1 MKFKQLEVIGFK
13 SFADKTSFYFEDGL
27 TGIVGPNGCGKS
39 NIVEALRWCMGE
51 TSAKSLRGSGM
62 EDVIFSGTNSRP
74 SKNLSEVALKLEN
87 DNRLPQFKDMPEI
100 EVRRKIEK
108 DKGSKY
114 FLNGR
119 EVRAKDVQILFADLS
134 TGPHSPSMVSQGRV
148 GSLVTAK
155 PTDRRAILE
164 EAAGIG
170 GLHVRR
176 HEAELRLTAAENNLK
191 KADDIMK
198 QIENQL
204 KNLLKQA
211 EEATKYKDMSN
222 NIQSLEAKLL
232 YFQSREIE
240 SLIFGAQEELSEVE
254 DEISAVNIDKNFNE
268 NALKEEGKE
277 IKPLRDENAEL
288 NTKLQRLNL
297 EFEQISEEE
306 NRAKNEIEK
315 IKREIKQINIDIDR
329 EKQIINDA
337 TSNERRLSAEK
348 NDILEIN
355 QNSSEIEEKANNS
368 YQESL
373 KELNQEQDLLNKLSD
388 KIFSQ
393 IGGFDFNLIKN
404 KTDQLSSSIKEVAL
418 KLKKLS
424 GENDKLDSG
433 AIKNRIDEIQN
444 EFIKMEDLADKI
456 NFDLEAAAPQAN
468 LNSDTTNTL
477 KNEFIEKIKTISE
490 LQEKY
495 ASRLSKYESIKQE
508 ATKRKGRLS
517 IIESEIKNWIDLKEN
532 SEKKFLELNERFKE
546 NENTLSLEE
555 AKPGSI
561 AEKKGTYV
569 QNIKNIEEDI
579 LQINEKL
586 TSKEDSVQSINQ
598 KLYDINT
605 TVLGITERKVRAQTI
620 IEGLKEKKKEIEL
633 KSLTDFKHPIAE
645 LPTFVEIDVDEQVK
659 TSEIESQIQK
669 LKDRRERMG
678 AVNLRA
684 DNETQELQDQ
694 IDRMMSDRK
703 DLVQGIQKLKSSIN
717 DLNEKGRERLLDAFE
732 KVSRKFNDVYTKL
745 FAGGNA
751 RLELIESDDPLEAGL
766 ELLVSPP
773 GKKLQSITLLSG
785 GEQALTAMA
794 LIFAVFLINPSP
806 ICILDEVDAPLD
818 DANVTR
824 FCSLLDE
831 LSSVTDTKFVIITH
845 HALTMSRMNRL
856 YGVTMAERGVSQLVA
871 VDLEKAEEMVA

>member
-1 MKFKQLEVIGFK
+1 MKFKQLEVVGFK

-39 NIVEALRWCMGE
+39 NIVESLRWCMGE

-62 EDVIFSGTNSRP
+62 EDVIFSGTTSRP
-74 SKNLSEVALKLEN
+74 SKNLCEVALKLEN
-87 DNRLPQFKDMPEI
+87 DNRLPQFKDMSEI

-119 EVRAKDVQILFADLS
+119 EVRAKDIQILFADLS

-204 KNLLKQA
+204 KSLLKQA
-211 EEATKYKDMSN
+211 EEASKYKNISN
-222 NIQSLEAKLL
+222 EIQNLEAKLV
-232 YFQSREIE
+232 YFQSKEIDN
-240 SLIFGAQEELSEVE
+240 SIQNAQEELGNVE

-268 NALKEEGKE
+268 NALKEESQN
-277 IKPLRDENAEL
+277 IRPLRDENAQL
-288 NTKLQRLNL
+288 NAKLQRLNL

-306 NRAKNEIEK
+306 GRAKNEIEK
-315 IKREIKQINIDIDR
+315 IKKEIKQVNTDIDR
-329 EKQIINDA
+329 EKQIINDSS
-337 TSNERRLSAEK
+337 SNEKRLAAERS
-348 NDILEIN
+348 DTIETE
-355 QNSSEIEEKANNS
+355 QNSAEIEEKAYNA
-368 YQESL
+368 YQQSL
-373 KELNQEQDLLNKLSD
+373 KELNNEQNLLNKLSD

-393 IGGFDFNLIKN
+393 IGGFDFSLIKN
-404 KTDQLSSSIKEVAL
+404 KTEQLSNSIKETGL
-418 KLKKLS
+418 MLQKLS
-424 GENDKLDSG
+424 
-433 AIKNRIDEIQN
+433 
-444 EFIKMEDLADKI
+444 EDLNLEVSEIKSQILAISNEYVKI
-456 NFDLEAAAPQAN
+456 ENLITKVNFDLDAAAPQAN
-468 LNSDTTNTL
+468 LNSNTTNQL
-477 KNEFIEKIKTISE
+477 KKDFLDQLKIISD

-495 ASRLSKYESIKQE
+495 ASRLSKYETLRQDSL
-508 ATKRKGRLS
+508 KRKERLNN
-517 IIESEIKNWIDLKEN
+517 IENEIKNWIDLKQS
-532 SEKKFLELNERFKE
+532 SEQKFKELNERLKE
-546 NENTLSLEE
+546 NEIILSKEE
-555 AKPGSI
+555 TKPGAI

-579 LQINEKL
+579 QQILEKL
-586 TSKEDSVQSINQ
+586 NSKEESIKSINQ
-598 KLYDINT
+598 KLYDING
-605 TVLGITERKVRAQTI
+605 TVLEITERKVRAQTI

-633 KSLTDFKHPIAE
+633 KSLSEFKRAIEE
-645 LPTFVEIDVDEQVK
+645 LPSFAEINTEEAIE
-659 TSEIESQIQK
+659 TSKIENQIQK
-669 LKDRRERMG
+669 LKDQREKMG

-684 DNETQELQDQ
+684 DNETQELQNQ
-694 IDRMMSDRK
+694 IDKMMNDRK
-703 DLVQGIQKLKSSIN
+703 DLVQGIQKLKGSIN
-717 DLNEKGRERLLDAFE
+717 DLNQKGRERLLDAFE

-745 FAGGNA
+745 FAGGSA
-751 RLELIESDDPLEAGL
+751 KLELIESDDPLEAGL

-831 LSSVTDTKFVIITH
+831 LSNITDTKFIIITH

>member
-13 SFADKTSFYFEDGL
+13 SFADKTTFYFEDGL

-39 NIVEALRWCMGE
+39 NIVESLRWCMGE

-62 EDVIFSGTNSRP
+62 EDVIFSGTTSRP
-74 SKNLSEVALKLEN
+74 SKNLCEVALKLEN

-114 FLNGR
+114 YLNGR
-119 EVRAKDVQILFADLS
+119 EVRAKDIQILFADLS

-204 KNLLKQA
+204 KSLLKQA
-211 EEATKYKDMSN
+211 EEASKYKNISN
-222 NIQSLEAKLL
+222 EIQHLEAKLVF
-232 YFQSREIE
+232 FQFKEIE
-240 SLIFGAQEELSEVE
+240 KSILDAQTELGEVE

-268 NALKEEGKE
+268 NALKEESQK
-277 IKPLRDENAEL
+277 IAPLRDNNAQL
-288 NTKLQRLNL
+288 NAKLQRLNL
-297 EFEQISEEE
+297 EFEQINEEE
-306 NRAKNEIEK
+306 GRAKNEIEK
-315 IKREIKQINIDIDR
+315 IKKEIKQISIDIDR
-329 EKQIINDA
+329 EKQIINDSSSNEKRL
-337 TSNERRLSAEK
+337 SNERSDVVE
-348 NDILEIN
+348 LE
-355 QNSSEIEEKANNS
+355 QNSSEIEEKAEKA
-368 YQESL
+368 Y
-373 KELNQEQDLLNKLSD
+373 KETLGELGKEQSILNDLSE

-393 IGGFDFNLIKN
+393 IGGFEFGIIKNKIDQLSVQIQNINFKLKNEVETIDNLDTSTFKVKITEYYNDLTIVENLIK
-404 KTDQLSSSIKEVAL
+404 
-418 KLKKLS
+418 
-424 GENDKLDSG
+424 
-433 AIKNRIDEIQN
+433 
-444 EFIKMEDLADKI
+444 KI
-456 NFDLEAAAPQAN
+456 NFDLEAAEPQAN
-468 LNSDTTNTL
+468 LNSNLTNKL
-477 KNEFIEKIKTISE
+477 KEDFLNKLKIISE

-495 ASRLSKYESIKQE
+495 ASRLSKHETLKQE
-508 ATKRKGRLS
+508 NLKRKERLKN
-517 IIESEIKNWIDLKEN
+517 IDSEIKNWIDLKN
-532 SEKKFLELNERFKE
+532 SSEKKFEELSGRIKDREAILAKE
-546 NENTLSLEE
+546 EI
-555 AKPGSI
+555 KPGTI

-569 QNIKNIEEDI
+569 QNIKNVEEDI
-579 LQINEKL
+579 LQINEQL
-586 TSKEDSVQSINQ
+586 DSKEDSVKSINQ
-598 KLYDINT
+598 KLYDINGII
-605 TVLGITERKVRAQTI
+605 LQITERKVRAQTI

-633 KSLTDFKHPIAE
+633 KSLSDFKNSIE
-645 LPTFVEIDVDEQVK
+645 DLPAFAGID
-659 TSEIESQIQK
+659 IEENIEANKIENQIQK
-669 LKDRRERMG
+669 LKDQRERMG

-684 DNETQELQDQ
+684 DNETQELQNQ
-694 IDRMMSDRK
+694 IDKMMNDRK
-703 DLVQGIQKLKSSIN
+703 DLVQGIQKLKGSIN
-717 DLNEKGRERLLDAFE
+717 DLNQKGRERLLDAFE

-831 LSSVTDTKFVIITH
+831 LSSITDTKFVVITH

>member
-1 MKFKQLEVIGFK
+1 MKFKQLEVVGFK

-39 NIVEALRWCMGE
+39 NIVESLRWCMGE

-62 EDVIFSGTNSRP
+62 EDVIFSGTTSRP
-74 SKNLSEVALKLEN
+74 SKNLCEVALKLEN
-87 DNRLPQFKDMPEI
+87 DNRLPQFKDMSEI

-119 EVRAKDVQILFADLS
+119 EVRAKDIQILFADLS

-204 KNLLKQA
+204 KSLLKQA
-211 EEATKYKDMSN
+211 EEASKYKNISN
-222 NIQSLEAKLL
+222 EIQNLEAKLV
-232 YFQSREIE
+232 YFQSKEIDN
-240 SLIFGAQEELSEVE
+240 SIQNAQEELGNVE

-268 NALKEEGKE
+268 NALKEESQN
-277 IKPLRDENAEL
+277 IRPLRDENAQL
-288 NTKLQRLNL
+288 NAKLQRLNL

-306 NRAKNEIEK
+306 GRAKNEIEK
-315 IKREIKQINIDIDR
+315 IKKEIKQVNTDIDR
-329 EKQIINDA
+329 EKQIINDSS
-337 TSNERRLSAEK
+337 SNEKRLAAERS
-348 NDILEIN
+348 DTIETE
-355 QNSSEIEEKANNS
+355 QNSAEIEEKAYNA
-368 YQESL
+368 YQQSL
-373 KELNQEQDLLNKLSD
+373 KELNNEQNLLNKLSD

-393 IGGFDFNLIKN
+393 IGGFDFSLIKN
-404 KTDQLSSSIKEVAL
+404 KTEQLSNSIKETGL
-418 KLKKLS
+418 MLQKLS
-424 GENDKLDSG
+424 GDSNLEVSEIKSQILAISNEYVKIENLITKV
-433 AIKNRIDEIQN
+433 
-444 EFIKMEDLADKI
+444 
-456 NFDLEAAAPQAN
+456 NFDLDAAAPQAN
-468 LNSDTTNTL
+468 LNSDTTNQL
-477 KNEFIEKIKTISE
+477 KKDFLDQLKIISD

-495 ASRLSKYESIKQE
+495 ASRLSKYETLRQDSL
-508 ATKRKGRLS
+508 KRKERLNN
-517 IIESEIKNWIDLKEN
+517 IENEIKNWIDLKQS
-532 SEKKFLELNERFKE
+532 SEQKFKELNERLKE
-546 NENTLSLEE
+546 NEIILSKEE
-555 AKPGSI
+555 TKPGAI

-579 LQINEKL
+579 QQILEKL
-586 TSKEDSVQSINQ
+586 NSKEESIKSINQ
-598 KLYDINT
+598 KLYDING
-605 TVLGITERKVRAQTI
+605 TVLEITERKVRAQTI

-633 KSLTDFKHPIAE
+633 KSLSEFKRAIEE
-645 LPTFVEIDVDEQVK
+645 LPSFAEINTEEAIE
-659 TSEIESQIQK
+659 TSKIENQIQK
-669 LKDRRERMG
+669 LKDQREKMG

-684 DNETQELQDQ
+684 DNETQELQNQ
-694 IDRMMSDRK
+694 IDKMMNDRK
-703 DLVQGIQKLKSSIN
+703 DLVQGIQKLKGSIN
-717 DLNEKGRERLLDAFE
+717 DLNQKGRERLLDAFE

-745 FAGGNA
+745 FAGGSA
-751 RLELIESDDPLEAGL
+751 KLELIESDDPLEAGL

-831 LSSVTDTKFVIITH
+831 LSNITDTKFIIITH

>member
-1 MKFKQLEVIGFK
+1 MKFKKLEVVGFK
-13 SFADKTSFYFEDGL
+13 SFADKTSFHFEDGL

-62 EDVIFSGTNSRP
+62 EDVIFSGTTSRP
-74 SKNLSEVALKLEN
+74 SKNLCEVALKLEN

-114 FLNGR
+114 YLNGR
-119 EVRAKDVQILFADLS
+119 EVRAKDIQILFADLS

-164 EAAGIG
+164 EAAGIS

-176 HEAELRLTAAENNLK
+176 HEAELRLDAAENNLK

-204 KNLLKQA
+204 KSLLKQA
-211 EEATKYKDMSN
+211 EEASKYKNISN
-222 NIQSLEAKLL
+222 EIQHLEAKLV
-232 YFQSREIE
+232 YFQSKEIE
-240 SLIFGAQEELSEVE
+240 KSILVAQEELGEVE

-268 NALKEEGKE
+268 NALKEESQK
-277 IKPLRDENAEL
+277 ITPLRNENAQL
-288 NTKLQRLNL
+288 NAKLQRLNL

-306 NRAKNEIEK
+306 GRAKNEVEK
-315 IKREIKQINIDIDR
+315 IKKEIKQINIDIDR
-329 EKQIINDA
+329 EKQIINDSS
-337 TSNERRLSAEK
+337 SNEKRLLNERSDIEETEKTSSEVEEQAEK
-348 NDILEIN
+348 DY
-355 QNSSEIEEKANNS
+355 K
-368 YQESL
+368 ESL
-373 KELNQEQDLLNKLSD
+373 GELNKEQEVLNKLSE

-393 IGGFDFNLIKN
+393 IGGFEFGVIKR
-404 KTDQLSSSIKEVAL
+404 KTSQLSSLIDNISLRL
-418 KLKKLS
+418 KTQSESTDNYDAPTLKGKII
-424 GENDKLDSG
+424 EFY
-433 AIKNRIDEIQN
+433 N
-444 EFIKMEDLADKI
+444 EFKNIEDLIKQI
-456 NFDLEAAAPQAN
+456 NFDLEAAEPQAN
-468 LNSDTTNTL
+468 LNSDLTD
-477 KNEFIEKIKTISE
+477 KIKQEFLEKLKIVSE
-490 LQEKY
+490 LQGKY
-495 ASRLSKYESIKQE
+495 ASRLSKYENLKQDSL
-508 ATKRKGRLS
+508 KRKERLKN
-517 IIESEIKNWIDLKEN
+517 IDSEIKNWIDLKN
-532 SEKKFLELNERFKE
+532 SSEQKFKELNARLKG
-546 NENTLSLEE
+546 SEE
-555 AKPGSI
+555 VLTEEEIKPGTI

-569 QNIKNIEEDI
+569 QNIENVKEDI
-579 LQINEKL
+579 VQINEQL
-586 TSKEDSVQSINQ
+586 TSKEESVKLINQ
-598 KLYDINT
+598 KLYDINGV
-605 TVLGITERKVRAQTI
+605 VLGITERKVRAQTI
-620 IEGLKEKKKEIEL
+620 IEGLKDKKKEIEL
-633 KSLTDFKHPIAE
+633 KSLSEFKHTLEE
-645 LPTFVEIDVDEQVK
+645 LPNFAGID
-659 TSEIESQIQK
+659 IEEDIQANKIDNQIQK
-669 LKDRRERMG
+669 LKDQREKMG

-694 IDRMMSDRK
+694 IDRMMNDRK
-703 DLVQGIQKLKSSIN
+703 DLVQGIQKLKGSIN
-717 DLNEKGRERLLDAFE
+717 DLNQKGRERLLDAFE

-766 ELLVSPP
+766 ELLASPP

-824 FCSLLDE
+824 FCALLDE
-831 LSSVTDTKFVIITH
+831 LSNVTDTKFVVITH

-871 VDLEKAEEMVA
+871 VDLEKAEGMVA

>member
-1 MKFKQLEVIGFK
+1 MKFKKLEVVGFK
-13 SFADKTSFYFEDGL
+13 SFADKTSFHFEDGL

-62 EDVIFSGTNSRP
+62 EDVIFSGTTSRP
-74 SKNLSEVALKLEN
+74 SKNLCEVALKLEN

-114 FLNGR
+114 YLNGR
-119 EVRAKDVQILFADLS
+119 EVRAKDIQILFADLS

-164 EAAGIG
+164 EAAGIS

-176 HEAELRLTAAENNLK
+176 HEAELRLDAAENNLK

-204 KNLLKQA
+204 KSLLKQA
-211 EEATKYKDMSN
+211 EEASKYKNISN
-222 NIQSLEAKLL
+222 EIQHLEAKLV
-232 YFQSREIE
+232 YFQSKEIAK
-240 SLIFGAQEELSEVE
+240 SILVAQEELGEVE

-268 NALKEEGKE
+268 NALKEESQK
-277 IKPLRDENAEL
+277 ITPLRNENAQL
-288 NTKLQRLNL
+288 NAKLQRLNL

-306 NRAKNEIEK
+306 GRAKNEVEK
-315 IKREIKQINIDIDR
+315 IKKEIKQINIDIDR
-329 EKQIINDA
+329 EKQIINDSS
-337 TSNERRLSAEK
+337 SNEKRLLNERSDIEETEKTSSEVEEQAEK
-348 NDILEIN
+348 DY
-355 QNSSEIEEKANNS
+355 K
-368 YQESL
+368 ESL
-373 KELNQEQDLLNKLSD
+373 GELNKEQEVLNKLSE

-393 IGGFDFNLIKN
+393 IGGFEFGVIKR
-404 KTDQLSSSIKEVAL
+404 KTSQLSSLIDNISLRLKTQSESTDNYDAPAL
-418 KLKKLS
+418 KGKII
-424 GENDKLDSG
+424 EFY
-433 AIKNRIDEIQN
+433 N
-444 EFIKMEDLADKI
+444 EFKNIEDLIKQI
-456 NFDLEAAAPQAN
+456 NFDLEAAEPQAN
-468 LNSDTTNTL
+468 LNSDLTN
-477 KNEFIEKIKTISE
+477 KIKQEFLEKLKIVSE
-490 LQEKY
+490 LQGKY
-495 ASRLSKYESIKQE
+495 ASRLSKYENLKQDSL
-508 ATKRKGRLS
+508 KRKERLKN
-517 IIESEIKNWIDLKEN
+517 IDSEIKNWIDLKN
-532 SEKKFLELNERFKE
+532 SSEQKFKELNARLKG
-546 NENTLSLEE
+546 SEE
-555 AKPGSI
+555 VLTEEEIKPGTI

-569 QNIKNIEEDI
+569 QNIENVKEDI
-579 LQINEKL
+579 VQINEQL
-586 TSKEDSVQSINQ
+586 TSKEDSVKLINQ
-598 KLYDINT
+598 KLYDINGV
-605 TVLGITERKVRAQTI
+605 VLGITERKVRAQTI
-620 IEGLKEKKKEIEL
+620 IEGLKDKKKEIEL
-633 KSLTDFKHPIAE
+633 KSLSEFKHTLEE
-645 LPTFVEIDVDEQVK
+645 LPNFAGID
-659 TSEIESQIQK
+659 IEEDIQANKIDNQIQK
-669 LKDRRERMG
+669 LKDQREKMG

-694 IDRMMSDRK
+694 IDRMMNDRK
-703 DLVQGIQKLKSSIN
+703 DLVQGIQKLKGSIN
-717 DLNEKGRERLLDAFE
+717 DLNQKGRERLLDAFE

-766 ELLVSPP
+766 ELLASPP

-824 FCSLLDE
+824 FCALLDE
-831 LSSVTDTKFVIITH
+831 LSNVTDTKFVVITH

-871 VDLEKAEEMVA
+871 VDLEKAEGMVA

>member
-1 MKFKQLEVIGFK
+1 MKFKKLEVVGFK
-13 SFADKTSFYFEDGL
+13 SFADKTSFHFEDGL

-62 EDVIFSGTNSRP
+62 EDVIFSGTTSRP
-74 SKNLSEVALKLEN
+74 SKNLCEVALKLEN

-114 FLNGR
+114 YLNGR
-119 EVRAKDVQILFADLS
+119 EVRAKDIQILFADLS

-164 EAAGIG
+164 EAAGIS

-176 HEAELRLTAAENNLK
+176 HEAELRLDAAENNLK

-204 KNLLKQA
+204 KSLLKQA
-211 EEATKYKDMSN
+211 EEASKYKNISN
-222 NIQSLEAKLL
+222 EIQHLEAKLV
-232 YFQSREIE
+232 YFQSKEVEKSI
-240 SLIFGAQEELSEVE
+240 LVAQEELGEVE

-268 NALKEEGKE
+268 NALKEESQK
-277 IKPLRDENAEL
+277 ITPLRNENAQL
-288 NTKLQRLNL
+288 NAKLQRLNL

-306 NRAKNEIEK
+306 GRAKNEVEK
-315 IKREIKQINIDIDR
+315 IKKEIKQINIDIDR
-329 EKQIINDA
+329 EKQIINDSS
-337 TSNERRLSAEK
+337 SNEKRLLNERSDIEETEKTSSEVEEQAEK
-348 NDILEIN
+348 DY
-355 QNSSEIEEKANNS
+355 K
-368 YQESL
+368 ESL
-373 KELNQEQDLLNKLSD
+373 SELNKEQEVLNKLSE

-393 IGGFDFNLIKN
+393 IGGFEFGVIKR
-404 KTDQLSSSIKEVAL
+404 KTSQLSSLIDNISLRLKTQSESTDNYDAPAL
-418 KLKKLS
+418 KGKII
-424 GENDKLDSG
+424 EFY
-433 AIKNRIDEIQN
+433 N
-444 EFIKMEDLADKI
+444 EFKNIEDLIKQI
-456 NFDLEAAAPQAN
+456 NFDLEAAEPQAN
-468 LNSDTTNTL
+468 LNSDLTN
-477 KNEFIEKIKTISE
+477 KIKQEFLEKLKIVSE
-490 LQEKY
+490 LQGKY
-495 ASRLSKYESIKQE
+495 ASRLSKYENLKQDSL
-508 ATKRKGRLS
+508 KRKERLKN
-517 IIESEIKNWIDLKEN
+517 IDSEIKNWIDLKN
-532 SEKKFLELNERFKE
+532 SSEQKFKELNARLKG
-546 NENTLSLEE
+546 SEE
-555 AKPGSI
+555 VLTEEEIKPGTI

-569 QNIKNIEEDI
+569 QNIENVKEDI
-579 LQINEKL
+579 VQINEQL
-586 TSKEDSVQSINQ
+586 TSKEESVKLINQ
-598 KLYDINT
+598 KLYDINGI
-605 TVLGITERKVRAQTI
+605 VLGITERKVRAQTI
-620 IEGLKEKKKEIEL
+620 IEGLKDKKKEIEL
-633 KSLTDFKHPIAE
+633 KSLSEFKHTLEE
-645 LPTFVEIDVDEQVK
+645 LPNFAGID
-659 TSEIESQIQK
+659 IEEDIQANKIDNQIQK
-669 LKDRRERMG
+669 LKDQREKMG

-694 IDRMMSDRK
+694 IDRMMNDRK
-703 DLVQGIQKLKSSIN
+703 DLVQGIQKLKGSIN
-717 DLNEKGRERLLDAFE
+717 DLNQKGRERLLDAFE

-766 ELLVSPP
+766 ELLASPP

-824 FCSLLDE
+824 FCALLDE
-831 LSSVTDTKFVIITH
+831 LSNVTDTKFVVITH

-871 VDLEKAEEMVA
+871 VDLEKAEGMVA

>member
-1 MKFKQLEVIGFK
+1 MKFKKLEVVGFK
-13 SFADKTSFYFEDGL
+13 SFADKTSFHFEDGL

-62 EDVIFSGTNSRP
+62 EDVIFSGTTSRP
-74 SKNLSEVALKLEN
+74 SKNLCEVALKLEN

-114 FLNGR
+114 YLNGR
-119 EVRAKDVQILFADLS
+119 EVRAKDIQILFADLS

-164 EAAGIG
+164 EAAGIS

-176 HEAELRLTAAENNLK
+176 HEAELRLDAAENNLK

-204 KNLLKQA
+204 KSLLKQA
-211 EEATKYKDMSN
+211 EEASKYKNISN
-222 NIQSLEAKLL
+222 EIQHLEAKLV
-232 YFQSREIE
+232 YFQSKEVEKSI
-240 SLIFGAQEELSEVE
+240 LVAQEELGEVE

-268 NALKEEGKE
+268 NALKEESQK
-277 IKPLRDENAEL
+277 ITPLRNENAQL
-288 NTKLQRLNL
+288 NAKLQRLNL

-306 NRAKNEIEK
+306 GRAKNEVEK
-315 IKREIKQINIDIDR
+315 IKKEIKQINIDIDR
-329 EKQIINDA
+329 EKQIINDSS
-337 TSNERRLSAEK
+337 SNEKRLLNERSDIEETEKTSSEVEEQAEK
-348 NDILEIN
+348 DY
-355 QNSSEIEEKANNS
+355 K
-368 YQESL
+368 ESL
-373 KELNQEQDLLNKLSD
+373 GELNKEQEVLNKLSE

-393 IGGFDFNLIKN
+393 IGGFEFGVIKR
-404 KTDQLSSSIKEVAL
+404 KTSQLSSLIDNISLRFKTQSESTDNYDAPTL
-418 KLKKLS
+418 KGKII
-424 GENDKLDSG
+424 EFY
-433 AIKNRIDEIQN
+433 N
-444 EFIKMEDLADKI
+444 EFKNIEDLIKQI
-456 NFDLEAAAPQAN
+456 NFDLEAAEPQAN
-468 LNSDTTNTL
+468 LNSDLTN
-477 KNEFIEKIKTISE
+477 KIKQEFLEKLKIVSE
-490 LQEKY
+490 LQGKY
-495 ASRLSKYESIKQE
+495 ASRLSKYENLKQDSL
-508 ATKRKGRLS
+508 KRKERLKN
-517 IIESEIKNWIDLKEN
+517 IDSEIKNWIDLKN
-532 SEKKFLELNERFKE
+532 SSEQKFKELNARLKG
-546 NENTLSLEE
+546 SEE
-555 AKPGSI
+555 VLTEEEIKPGTI

-569 QNIKNIEEDI
+569 QNIENVKEDI
-579 LQINEKL
+579 VQINEQL
-586 TSKEDSVQSINQ
+586 TSKEESVKLINQ
-598 KLYDINT
+598 KLYDINGV
-605 TVLGITERKVRAQTI
+605 VLGITERKVRAQTI
-620 IEGLKEKKKEIEL
+620 IEGLKDKKKEIEL
-633 KSLTDFKHPIAE
+633 KSLSEFKHTLEE
-645 LPTFVEIDVDEQVK
+645 LPNFAGID
-659 TSEIESQIQK
+659 IEEDIQANKIDNQIQK
-669 LKDRRERMG
+669 LKDQREKMG

-694 IDRMMSDRK
+694 IDRMMNDRK
-703 DLVQGIQKLKSSIN
+703 DLVQGIQKLKGSIN
-717 DLNEKGRERLLDAFE
+717 DLNQKGRERLLDAFE

-766 ELLVSPP
+766 ELLASPP

-824 FCSLLDE
+824 FCALLDE
-831 LSSVTDTKFVIITH
+831 LSNVTDTKFVVITH

-871 VDLEKAEEMVA
+871 VDLEKAEGMVA

>member
-62 EDVIFSGTNSRP
+62 EDVIFSGTTSRP

-222 NIQSLEAKLL
+222 NIQSLEAKLV
-232 YFQSREIE
+232 YFQSQEIE
-240 SLIFGAQEELSEVE
+240 GSILGAQEELSEVE

-315 IKREIKQINIDIDR
+315 IKKEIKQINIDIDR

-337 TSNERRLSAEK
+337 TSNEKRLSAEK

-418 KLKKLS
+418 RLKKLS
-424 GENDKLDSG
+424 GENDELDSG

-468 LNSDTTNTL
+468 LNSDTTNAL

-495 ASRLSKYESIKQE
+495 ASRLSKYESVKQE

-546 NENTLSLEE
+546 NENALSLEE

-645 LPTFVEIDVDEQVK
+645 LPTFAEIDVDEQVK
-659 TSEIESQIQK
+659 TSEIENQIQK

-694 IDRMMSDRK
+694 IDRMMNDRK

-831 LSSVTDTKFVIITH
+831 LSSVTDTKFVVITH

>member
-62 EDVIFSGTNSRP
+62 EDVIFSGTTSRP

-222 NIQSLEAKLL
+222 NIQSLEAKLV
-232 YFQSREIE
+232 YFQSQEIE
-240 SLIFGAQEELSEVE
+240 GSILGAQEELSEVE

-315 IKREIKQINIDIDR
+315 IKKEIKQINIDIDR
-329 EKQIINDA
+329 EKQIVNDA
-337 TSNERRLSAEK
+337 TSNEKRLSAEK

-418 KLKKLS
+418 RLKKLS
-424 GENDKLDSG
+424 GENDELDSG

-468 LNSDTTNTL
+468 LNSDTTNAL

-645 LPTFVEIDVDEQVK
+645 LPTYAEIDVDEQVK

-694 IDRMMSDRK
+694 IDRMMNDRK